1 MKTVKIEISTKTI
14 FFTIFLWLF
23 LKFFVLIKEI
33 ILSLFISFIISG
45 ALKPAVNYLENK
57 KIPRSIASLVIY
69 FLFVVFFILN
79 VLLIF
84 PPLIKEINLFFKQ
97 LPDFIKPFLG
107 NNLLFFDIKS
117 FSTQIPNLAND
128 LLSIIKGLF
137 SNLMFIITTLFFS
150 FYLTLDKNFL
160 KKSFQKF
167 FEDNEAERLAYI
179 INQGEKRAASWFW
192 GELML
197 MFIVGL
203 LTYFGLILIGMSEY
217 ALPLAFLA
225 GLLEIVPNLGPIFSA
240 VPAILIGLSQSV
252 YLGVYNLALYIVV
265 QQLENNLI
273 VPLVMKK
280 VIGIHPIVTL
290 LGLLIGG
297 KLAGVLGA
305 LLAVPIIIFLETIIL
320 EWQKRA

>member
-252 YLGVYNLALYIVV
+252 YLGVYNLALYIIV

-273 VPLVMKK
+273 VPLIMKK